1 VGVTRDDSVDSLF
14 LHWDGSAWTV
24 VPGPAGMSGDRFFGG
39 IAAISPDRV
48 WAVGAWHGT
57 LAVRWNGLRWRVV
70 TTPNPGTF
78 ANELIG
84 ASAIPGTKQAWAV
97 GYTSNVGEP
106 DGTLIE
112 RSC

>member
-1 VGVTRDDSVDSLF
+1 
-14 LHWDGSAWTV
+14 
-24 VPGPAGMSGDRFFGG
+24 M
-39 IAAISPDRV
+39 
-48 WAVGAWHGT
+48 
-57 LAVRWNGLRWRVV
+57 
-70 TTPNPGTF
+70 TTQNLGTF

-97 GYTSNVGEP
+97 GYMSNVGEP